1 MTAHSVQ
8 RPHALSIEN
17 LSLEFPT
24 YAGAI
29 KALDGVTIK
38 VGNAEIVGLVG
49 ESGCGKS
56 VSTMAATRLLP
67 EGRYKITQGS
77 IRLFGRDP
85 MAMDEEELQ
94 QVRGKLVSTIFQ
106 EPMNALNP
114 TIRIGQQLV
123 SVIRRHEALGRK
135 AAEAVAVNIL
145 ADMLIPEPARIM
157 RTGTSVVFISHNIAV
172 VSQICDRLY
181 IMYAG
186 RIVESGPTRAVLDR
200 PQHPYT
206 RALLRCLPERVRPK
220 EPLES
225 IPGTVPNLLDPPPGC
240 FYRPR
245 CPEADTRCMEKPHE
259 TALPGGQAVSCW
271 QRAGHS
277 SLPSSEVPSVEN
289 LTVRFPGA
297 TNWYGRVTSQV
308 HAVNNVDLCVLPG
321 ESLGIVGESG
331 CGKST
336 LVQAV
341 IGLVGLTS
349 GRVLVDGHDFAG
361 ANGTLKRDLRQKM
374 QIVFQDPQ
382 SSLDPRLPVWR
393 LITEPL
399 HIRGGMPAA
408 ALRARAEELAISA
421 VFDDPAHPYTRT
433 LLASVPSLKN
443 SLLDVDA
450 SLTGELPNNRRLPAG
465 CYYRERCGS
474 AVPGCELPQALLTV
488 RKADMEKASP
498 HQARCHLH
506 IPA

>member
-157 RTGTSVVFISHNIAV
+157 QAYPFELSGGMRQRVLIAMAFSCNPGLIIADEPTTALDVTVQAAILRLIQGRARRTGTSVVFISHNIAV

-259 TALPGGQAVSCW
+259 TALPGGQSVSCW
-271 QRAGHS
+271 QRAGHPS
-277 SLPSSEVPSVEN
+277 HPSSEVPS
-289 LTVRFPGA
+289 
-297 TNWYGRVTSQV
+297 
-308 HAVNNVDLCVLPG
+308 
-321 ESLGIVGESG
+321 
-331 CGKST
+331 
-336 LVQAV
+336 
-341 IGLVGLTS
+341 
-349 GRVLVDGHDFAG
+349 
-361 ANGTLKRDLRQKM
+361 
-374 QIVFQDPQ
+374 
-382 SSLDPRLPVWR
+382 
-393 LITEPL
+393 
-399 HIRGGMPAA
+399 
-408 ALRARAEELAISA
+408 
-421 VFDDPAHPYTRT
+421 
-433 LLASVPSLKN
+433 
-443 SLLDVDA
+443 
-450 SLTGELPNNRRLPAG
+450 
-465 CYYRERCGS
+465 
-474 AVPGCELPQALLTV
+474 
-488 RKADMEKASP
+488 
-498 HQARCHLH
+498 
-506 IPA
+506 